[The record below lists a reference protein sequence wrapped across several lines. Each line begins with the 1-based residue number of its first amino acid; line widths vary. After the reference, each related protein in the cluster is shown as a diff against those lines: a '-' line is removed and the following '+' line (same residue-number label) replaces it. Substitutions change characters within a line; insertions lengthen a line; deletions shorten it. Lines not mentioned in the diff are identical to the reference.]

1 MTSRHSCGKRLFE
14 LADVVIDNHGVVGD
28 AVCELPGIAQ
38 KAGPTSTVVG
48 AAIVNTVAVEVCRR
62 LIARGMSYPPIFYSA
77 NLDGGQARNRALIE
91 QFADVIRYRF

>member
-1 MTSRHSCGKRLFE
+1 MIE
-14 LADVVIDNHGVVGD
+14 VNHLSALGNALKDEGNDLVEVR
-28 AVCELPGIAQ
+28 
-38 KAGPTSTVVG
+38 
-48 AAIVNTVAVEVCRR
+48 AAIVNTIAVEVCRR